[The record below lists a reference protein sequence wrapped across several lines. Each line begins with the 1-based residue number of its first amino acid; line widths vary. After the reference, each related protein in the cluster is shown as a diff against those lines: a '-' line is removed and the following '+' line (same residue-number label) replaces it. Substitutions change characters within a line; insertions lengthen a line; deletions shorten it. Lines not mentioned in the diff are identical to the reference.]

1 LYWEINGSYLLA
13 GRPFPQRRAWR
24 GLLLRQQFLSS
35 CCRLTTL
42 KKDNVK
48 DNDRERRR
56 RRWESKRELGS
67 TYSPVLQRGKLLTY
81 QTKHYPSSNPGV
93 SRPRICSKRCTAGQN
108 DLQAAETDNRLVRLR
123 RWDVK
128 SVDLRVKSHSRV
140 GKSSGLK
147 YSSLHCPLQ
156 SPPGPTY
163 GVDQQL
169 VISCVYH
176 TIRGAPKV
184 EKRKKNPLR
193 LAFKFSVTLF
203 SMITNVN
210 NCVQNR
216 DLYLLPTFKFL
227 ITLFSMITNVNNC
240 VQNRDLYLLPGK
252 VPRYINPPPL
262 SLVFSSTLG
271 NCQHMRCTPCL
282 LFPFFIPTPLCNSHY
297 SGHSAIIHSYLTS
310 SL

>member
-128 SVDLRVKSHSRV
+128 SVDLRVKSHGRA

-156 SPPGPTY
+156 SPPRSHIRSRPAARDIMRLPYDTKGTKGREKEEEAPPT
-163 GVDQQL
+163 
-169 VISCVYH
+169 
-176 TIRGAPKV
+176 
-184 EKRKKNPLR
+184 R
-193 LAFKFSVTLF
+193 L
-203 SMITNVN
+203 
-210 NCVQNR
+210 Q
-216 DLYLLPTFKFL
+216 
-227 ITLFSMITNVNNC
+227 
-240 VQNRDLYLLPGK
+240 
-252 VPRYINPPPL
+252 
-262 SLVFSSTLG
+262 VF
-271 NCQHMRCTPCL
+271 N
-282 LFPFFIPTPLCNSHY
+282 Y
-297 SGHSAIIHSYLTS
+297 SIFYDN
-310 SL
+310 